1 MDEVMLDLLVKEEA
15 LSCTLVK
22 ADKAIEVTTSSLPSK
37 TSTRT
42 LCHLDA
48 IKTRVQEGLE
58 EVTKQRV
65 KAYNSLSLSEVMQT
79 SV

>member
-1 MDEVMLDLLVKEEA
+1 MLDLLEKEKG

-22 ADKAIEVTTSSLPSK
+22 ANRAIEATTSSPPSQ

-42 LCHLDA
+42 LRHLDA
-48 IKTRVQEGLE
+48 IKTRVQEGLTA
-58 EVTKQRV
+58 VTKQRV
-65 KAYNSLSLSEVMQT
+65 MAYNSLSLPEVMQT